1 MLRPKLLDWKRSL
14 RRRFYDGFTRT
25 VLGELASVGFLVFSL
40 IFRDSFWNI
49 RSDGDAFGQ
58 DKSGILFWCIAIM
71 IASGC
76 MVACTV
82 YLIRYILDRRCLKN
96 NACPKICGKFI
107 RFKKNIDPESDTQSN
122 TLAIVR
128 ELDTGKEI
136 CLTVEEQDDLVP
148 GICYEFLYLPRT
160 KHAYT
165 VGALDEREE
174 DTADTFPVSE
184 NTAQA
189 SYADAEKDTKVKK
202 AKLRKRYFTG
212 LALTIGLDVV
222 AILCL
227 ILVWLAE
234 DSFMAIP
241 IAEEGTRFIIWGIT
255 LSVALGSVSGLTI
268 SLVQHIEDWKI
279 LKSSSF
285 STVRGQFVRF
295 KLYWASEWGVLVIRR
310 AFVGCPNANG
320 VEFRLAVSG
329 EKLIPGA
336 YYEFRY
342 LPNTG
347 IAYVSKRYY
356 ENGNEQ
362 ND

>member
-1 MLRPKLLDWKRSL
+1 MLDPKLLEWKRSL

-25 VLGELASVGFLVFSL
+25 VLGELASVGFLVFFL

-58 DKSGILFWCIAIM
+58 DKSSILFWCIAIM
-71 IASGC
+71 IAFGC

-82 YLIRYILDRRCLKN
+82 YLTRYILDRRCLKN

-174 DTADTFPVSE
+174 DTADTLPASE
-184 NTAQA
+184 NILQVSHMETG
-189 SYADAEKDTKVKK
+189 ENTDTE
-202 AKLRKRYFTG
+202 AKRVRMRKRYFVG
-212 LALTIGLDVV
+212 FALTVALDIVTI
-222 AILCL
+222 ACL
-227 ILVWLAE
+227 IALPACEWLFTSIFDGKKE
-234 DSFMAIP
+234 TLHSILRIVFGISLC
-241 IAEEGTRFIIWGIT
+241 IACGF
-255 LSVALGSVSGLTI
+255 TI
-268 SLVQHIEDWKI
+268 SLIRYIQDWKR
-279 LKSSSF
+279 LKSGSF
-285 STVRGQFVRF
+285 STVRGQFVALKF
-295 KLYWASEWGVLVIRR
+295 GWGLKPG
-310 AFVGCPNANG
+310 AFRCYALVGCPNANG

-347 IAYVSKRYY
+347 IAYVAKQYH
-356 ENGNEQ
+356 ENK
-362 ND
+362 DT

>member
-14 RRRFYDGFTRT
+14 RDRYNAGLAM
-25 VLGELASVGFLVFSL
+25 VILGELVSVMAFVFFLAV
-40 IFRDSFWNI
+40 RRSFWELQSIAGLFHWNGI
-49 RSDGDAFGQ
+49 
-58 DKSGILFWCIAIM
+58 GILGWCIAV
-71 IASGC
+71 GG
-76 MVACTV
+76 TF
-82 YLIRYILDRRCLKN
+82 YLSVFFVIKTAWYILDRPCLKSKV
-96 NACPKICGKFI
+96 CPKMRGEFI
-107 RFKKNIDPESDTQSN
+107 RFKKNRDPETGTQTN
-122 TLAIVR
+122 NFAIVR
-128 ELDTGKEI
+128 NLDTGKKV

-174 DTADTFPVSE
+174 DTADTLPASE

-255 LSVALGSVSGLTI
+255 LSVALGSASGLTI

-310 AFVGCPNANG
+310 AFVGCPDANG